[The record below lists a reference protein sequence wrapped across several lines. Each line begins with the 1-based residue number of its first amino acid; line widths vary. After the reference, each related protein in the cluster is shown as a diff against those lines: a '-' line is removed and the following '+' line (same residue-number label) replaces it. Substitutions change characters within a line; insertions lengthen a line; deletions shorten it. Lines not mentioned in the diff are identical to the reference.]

1 MNRAIAARPRRSP
14 PWRTDMD
21 ILFILIPLSTL
32 LIALAVAAFVWAV
45 RDGQFE
51 ARDDE
56 RSPPP

>member
-1 MNRAIAARPRRSP
+1 
-14 PWRTDMD
+14 MD

-51 ARDDE
+51 SRDDE